1 MGTHWR
7 GLARGLVAGATG
19 TTALNAVTQ
28 LDMALRGRPATDTP
42 QRVVARL
49 AERGRITIPG
59 GGRARGRRLAGLG
72 PLSGIAVGVALGRAA
87 GWLRSAGVRL
97 PGPIGGPLL
106 GAVAMAASDGPVALL
121 GIGDPRRWTATDWLA
136 DVVPHLV
143 YGVTTHAILAAAIP
157 ASESRA
163 ARPPVGLLL
172 RAAAIGAATGS
183 RSTAGVAA
191 LALTSTPAD
200 PGAVVSRL
208 GSRTGTAVSGAL
220 AVGELLADKSPA
232 APARTAASG
241 LVPRAALGISTAA
254 GVARREG
261 HDPTLAGLVG
271 LGAALGT
278 AVLGVQARA
287 AAARRLG
294 SDLPGAVTEDVLAAT
309 LGWWATRRR

>member
-19 TTALNAVTQ
+19 TTASNAVTQ
-28 LDMALRGRPATDTP
+28 LDMAARGRPAGKTSE
-42 QRVVARL
+42 QVVARP
-49 AERGRITIPG
+49 AERGGITIPG
-59 GGRARGRRLAGLG
+59 PPRARDRGLAGWG
-72 PLSGIAVGVALGRAA
+72 PLAGTLVGVAVGGVA
-87 GWLRSAGVRL
+87 GWLRSAGLRL
-97 PGPIGGPLL
+97 PAPVGGALL

-121 GIGDPRRWTATDWLA
+121 GVADPRRWTTTDWVA

-143 YGVTTHAILAAAIP
+143 YGVTTHATLAAAIP
-157 ASESRA
+157 AAESRA
-163 ARPPVGLLL
+163 ARPPVGVLL

-200 PGAVVSRL
+200 PGPVVSRL
-208 GSRTGTAVSGAL
+208 GSRAGSVVSAAL

-232 APARTAASG
+232 APARTAPSG
-241 LVPRAALGISTAA
+241 LLPRAALGTSTAA

-271 LGAALGT
+271 LGAAVGT
-278 AVLGVQARA
+278 AALGVQARA

-294 SDLPGAVTEDVLAAT
+294 SDLPGAFTEDVLAAT